1 MTGPRRI
8 ELNQLGR
15 PAENAPIA
23 ELRFTNKDGKTEV
36 WMLGVETLDFE
47 GLSSPQRVRIAY
59 LDEGIDIRLGNQRDA
74 IDRLLRHVNAHH
86 SDIADGWDMPDQP
99 WKCNWQDP
107 NAPPAA

>member
-15 PAENAPIA
+15 PAESAPIA

-36 WMLGVETLDFE
+36 WMLGVDTLDFE

-59 LDEGIDIRLGNQRDA
+59 LDEGIDIRLGNQRDS

-86 SDIADGWDMPDQP
+86 EDLKGEYETPNEKWQ
-99 WKCNWQDP
+99 CTWQDP
-107 NAPPAA
+107 DAPPAA